1 MNTPKPETRQLKLA
15 AERLRQVAKASRL
28 AVDKVPGVAL
38 LIGGDDGD
46 LNTVAAWLETQTQE
60 QSP

>member
-1 MNTPKPETRQLKLA
+1 MSKPEVRQLKLA

-38 LIGGDDGD
+38 LIGGDDVD
-46 LNTVAAWLETQTQE
+46 LNMVAAWLDEQTRE
-60 QSP
+60 QTP